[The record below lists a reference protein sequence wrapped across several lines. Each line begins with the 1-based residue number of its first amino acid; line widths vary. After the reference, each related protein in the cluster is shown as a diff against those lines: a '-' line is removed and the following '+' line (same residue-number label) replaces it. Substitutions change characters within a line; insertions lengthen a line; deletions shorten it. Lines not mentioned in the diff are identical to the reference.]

1 MDDAAQLLLI
11 IVSSALTVFLVALV
25 IALVFLIQLLRR
37 VKRLSERADHV
48 ADSVEA
54 AANAF
59 QKTAAALAIFKFVS
73 SIIKGA
79 SRSRRN

>member
-1 MDDAAQLLLI
+1 MDGAAQLLLI
-11 IVSSALTVFLVALV
+11 IVSSVLSVFLVALI

-37 VKRLSERADHV
+37 VKKLSERADHV

-59 QKTAAALAIFKFVS
+59 QKTAAPLAVFKFVS
-73 SIIKGA
+73 SVVKNINK
-79 SRSRRN
+79 SRRG